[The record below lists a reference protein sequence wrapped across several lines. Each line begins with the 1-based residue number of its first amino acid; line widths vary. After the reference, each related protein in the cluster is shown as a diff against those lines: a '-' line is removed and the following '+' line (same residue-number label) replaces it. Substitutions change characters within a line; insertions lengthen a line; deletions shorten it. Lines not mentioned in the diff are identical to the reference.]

1 MDKNDQC
8 LLDIIEA
15 HSGLQVRGTHLD
27 CIHAYVQKRMDEL
40 HMDFTAYCRL
50 LIDAPAELSLVID
63 EAAINETYF
72 FREYRQFEYVRDRL
86 FPEYAGRHMI
96 IWSACCSTGE
106 EPVSLAVLARSC
118 GIDADIY
125 ASDID
130 VSALTV
136 LRTGL
141 YTQGAFRTD
150 GSSFHHILDAYG
162 SHEAGSYTINSEI
175 LNSIHVSEYNLAGTD
190 PGPIPEESADLVF
203 VRNVFIYFNK
213 KTQDAVIGRLV
224 RYLRPGGLLF
234 FSMSEIAGI
243 DVSRTEL
250 PLIKEHCGSVYFFRK
265 VDPASFAVYHR
276 GRHCS
281 SGSEGSVP
289 VERKIR
295 KLPAEQRPAV
305 TGTRRLS
312 DTIPS
317 EISVPGTDGI
327 PLHVLG
333 GQILAAVDRH
343 DLGNACKLLSSCSC
357 SPAELEY
364 KFYYSAVIAKE
375 EGKYGEAAELFL
387 KASLLNTAFWP
398 ASLQLGLLYEQQG
411 NEKKAL
417 KAFSECAKILE
428 KYIEEQKTCYNFLVE
443 SFSPSYFYILCTVY
457 IEKGKKHAV

>member
-8 LLDIIEA
+8 LLDIIET
-15 HSGLQVRGTHLD
+15 HCGLQVRGTHLD
-27 CIHAYVQKRMDEL
+27 CMRTYVQKRMNEL
-40 HMDFTAYCRL
+40 HMDFAAYCRFL
-50 LIDAPAELSLVID
+50 TDAPAELSLVID

-72 FREYRQFEYVRDRL
+72 FREYRQFEYIRDRL
-86 FPEYAGRHMI
+86 FPEYTGRHMI

-106 EPVSLAVLARSC
+106 EPLSLAVLARSC

-130 VSALTV
+130 VSALSV
-136 LRTGL
+136 LRAGL

-150 GSSFHHILDAYG
+150 GGSFHQILEEYG
-162 SHEAGSYTINSEI
+162 SHEAGRYTINSEI

-190 PGPIPEESADLVF
+190 PGPVPEESADLVF

-213 KTQDAVIGRLV
+213 KTQDAVIGRLA

-234 FSMSEIAGI
+234 FSMNEIAGI

-250 PLIKEHCGSVYFFRK
+250 PLIKEHCGAVYFFRK
-265 VDPASFAVYHR
+265 IDPAALAGYHR
-276 GRHCS
+276 SRHFS
-281 SGSEGSVP
+281 SGFESSVP
-289 VERKIR
+289 AERKTM
-295 KLPAEQRPAV
+295 KLPAERRPAAA
-305 TGTRRLS
+305 GTRRTG
-312 DTIPS
+312 TIKP
-317 EISVPGTDGI
+317 EISVPTADGV
-327 PLHVLG
+327 PLQVLA

-343 DLGNACKLLSSCSC
+343 DPGNARKLLSSCSF

-364 KFYYSAVIAKE
+364 KFYYSAVISKE
-375 EGKYGEAAELFL
+375 EGKNEEAAGLFL

-398 ASLQLGLLYEQQG
+398 ASLQLGLIYEQLG

-417 KAFSECAKILE
+417 KAFSECAKILK

-443 SFSPSYFYILCTVY
+443 SFSPSYFYTLCTIY